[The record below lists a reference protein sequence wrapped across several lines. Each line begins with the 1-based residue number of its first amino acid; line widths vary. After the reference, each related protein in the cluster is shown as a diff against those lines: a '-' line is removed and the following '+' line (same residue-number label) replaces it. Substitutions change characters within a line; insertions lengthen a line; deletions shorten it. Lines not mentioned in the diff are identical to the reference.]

1 MREASMGDGEFEEHP
16 DDDMSQYQDYPYDY
30 DY

>member
-1 MREASMGDGEFEEHP
+1 MDDEFDEHP
-16 DDDMSQYQDYPYDY
+16 QDDMSQYQDYPYDY

>member
-1 MREASMGDGEFEEHP
+1 MEEEFEEHP
-16 DDDMSQYQDYPYDY
+16 QDDMSQYQDYPYEY